1 MIISRTPFRVSLF
14 GGGTDYPDW
23 IREHGGAV
31 LGMAINKYCYITA
44 RHLPPFFGHKHRII
58 YSVIEAVQQIAEIK
72 HPAVRAVFSEMGVTQ
87 GLEIHHNGDLPAR
100 SGLGSSSSFTVGL
113 LNTLY
118 ALQGRLRTKA
128 ALAAEATRIE
138 QEVIGESVG
147 CQDQLWAAYGGLNR
161 IDFTRDRGI
170 SVKPVILSAAR
181 RRELVGSLLLVF
193 SGLSRFSSEVA
204 QQKIR
209 NISRNERQL
218 LALLRMVDDAMEV
231 MVDEGEP
238 IYRIGELLHESWM
251 LKRGLAT
258 SVTNDRVDEIY
269 QAAMAAGA
277 TGGKLLGAGGG
288 GFLAFVM
295 RPERRA
301 TVSNAL
307 RGLIQVSVD
316 LDHDGSRIMVYEPYD
331 VDEPDDYE
339 PFGTTSFPE
348 NR

>member
-1 MIISRTPFRVSLF
+1 M
-14 GGGTDYPDW
+14 
-23 IREHGGAV
+23 
-31 LGMAINKYCYITA
+31 
-44 RHLPPFFGHKHRII
+44 PPR
-58 YSVIEAVQQIAEIK
+58 
-72 HPAVRAVFSEMGVTQ
+72 
-87 GLEIHHNGDLPAR
+87 
-100 SGLGSSSSFTVGL
+100 
-113 LNTLY
+113 
-118 ALQGRLRTKA
+118 
-128 ALAAEATRIE
+128 
-138 QEVIGESVG
+138 
-147 CQDQLWAAYGGLNR
+147 
-161 IDFTRDRGI
+161 
-170 SVKPVILSAAR
+170 
-181 RRELVGSLLLVF
+181 SLLLVF

-204 QQKIR
+204 QQKIS